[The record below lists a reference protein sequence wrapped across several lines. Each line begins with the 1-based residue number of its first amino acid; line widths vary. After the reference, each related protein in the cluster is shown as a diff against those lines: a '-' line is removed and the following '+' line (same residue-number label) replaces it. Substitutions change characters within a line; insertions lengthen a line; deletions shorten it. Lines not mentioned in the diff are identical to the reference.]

1 MGDETIK
8 QDTGK
13 TPDRVYVE
21 IRRLFSFADFEG
33 EEE

>member
-1 MGDETIK
+1 MK
-8 QDTGK
+8 PPSQDRH
-13 TPDRVYVE
+13 RVYGE